1 MTEST
6 EAAKHDVAPLA
17 AELAALCD
25 MAGQQGEIPS
35 DMLQAALDMLADR
48 RLATRHPDGVHLP
61 QADQYASICESIP
74 SKSLSQALLE
84 AGPAMRWN
92 LNPNYR
98 DIPAFARYHQ
108 TSTYCMTSGLN
119 GLVKSESVSTGLLL
133 MGPDTPY
140 PSHHHPHPEGYIVI
154 SGRAWWWRGGEDWIQ
169 RSPNDSLYHKTSQ
182 PHAMRTESNPLL
194 VFFVA
199 TGSIEVRAIPGT
211 P

>member
-1 MTEST
+1 MTTETT
-6 EAAKHDVAPLA
+6 EARHDIAPLA

-25 MAGQQGEIPS
+25 MAETQGEIPAE
-35 DMLQAALDMLADR
+35 MLQAARDMLADP

-61 QADQYASICESIP
+61 QADQYQEVCKTVSP
-74 SKSLSQALLE
+74 KSLSEALIA

-98 DIPAFARYHQ
+98 DIPEFARYHQ

-119 GLVKSESVSTGLLL
+119 GLVASNTVSTGLLL

-140 PSHHHPHPEGYIVI
+140 PSHHHPHPEGYIMI
-154 SGRAWWWRGGEDWIQ
+154 SGRGWWWRGGEDWVQ
-169 RSPNDSLYHKTSQ
+169 REPGESLYHETSQ
-182 PHAMRTESNPLL
+182 PHAMRTESEPML

-199 TGSIEVRAIPGT
+199 TGAIEVRAIPGA